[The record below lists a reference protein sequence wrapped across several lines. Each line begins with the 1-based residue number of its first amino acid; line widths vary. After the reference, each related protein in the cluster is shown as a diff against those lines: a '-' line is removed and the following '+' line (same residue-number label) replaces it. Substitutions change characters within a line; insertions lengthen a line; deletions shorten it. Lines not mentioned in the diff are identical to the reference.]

1 MGNNAAVPVIDLFA
15 GPGGLGEGFSASGCG
30 EKRPFQICLSI
41 EKDSAAHSTLELRSF
56 FRRFRTGRV
65 PHEYYDYL
73 RKIDEPEE
81 LRRKRLFAKY
91 PSEASEAKSVS
102 WLAELGKE
110 EREKVHQ
117 RIAHA
122 LNGAEHWTLIGGP
135 PCQAYS
141 LVGRSRNKNKPN
153 YVPEEDKRQR
163 LYLEY
168 IQVLADH
175 LPTVF
180 VIENVKGLLSAT
192 LEDRKIFGRMVED
205 LQRPQE
211 ALTRSGRSIDPRKG
225 TARIPRRYR
234 IVSLVDKPLIDDH
247 DLRRFVVRME
257 EFGIPQARH
266 RVIMLGLREDL
277 AEPKYSPL
285 VPSRRIS
292 IQQAI
297 SGLPRLRSGLS
308 KGCDDFSKWSS
319 ALRAAIESRWFAAL
333 PDSKE
338 ALGLEL
344 LKTVANLR
352 HPRSDRGAEFLP
364 CDPDCDF
371 MREWFLDPRLGG
383 VCNHSSRGHIPE
395 DLRRYLFAACFTEV
409 YEHSPTLRDFPPAL
423 LPKHENVQDALNGSL
438 FADRFR
444 VQARKR
450 PATTITSHIAKD
462 GHYYIHYDARQCRS
476 LTVRE
481 AARLQTFPDNYFF
494 CGPRTAQYAQV
505 GNAVPPLLAV
515 QIARIVAD
523 LFREAGL

>member
-1 MGNNAAVPVIDLFA
+1 
-15 GPGGLGEGFSASGCG
+15 
-30 EKRPFQICLSI
+30 
-41 EKDSAAHSTLELRSF
+41 LRSF
-56 FRRFRTGRV
+56 FREFPQGKA
-65 PHEYYDYL
+65 PDEYYEYL
-73 RKIDEPEE
+73 RNIGEPED
-81 LRRKRLFAKY
+81 LRRQRLFAKFQK
-91 PSEASEAKSVS
+91 EASTAKETS
-102 WLAELGKE
+102 WLAELGE
-110 EREKVHQ
+110 ADRGTVHE

-122 LNGAEHWTLIGGP
+122 LNGSDHWILIGGP

-180 VIENVKGLLSAT
+180 VMENVEGLLSAT
-192 LEDRKIFGRMVED
+192 LEDRKIFERMVED

-211 ALTRSGRSIDPRKG
+211 ALARAERSVAPRKG
-225 TARIPRRYR
+225 TAKIPRRYR
-234 IVSLVDKPLIDDH
+234 VVSLVDKPLIDDH

-266 RVIMLGLREDL
+266 RVIILGIREDL
-277 AEPKYSPL
+277 AEPKYSL
-285 VPSRRIS
+285 LAPSRRRS
-292 IQQAI
+292 ILQAI

-308 KGCDDFSKWSS
+308 KGGDDFDKWSS
-319 ALRAAIESRWFAAL
+319 ALRASVESRWFAAL
-333 PDSKE
+333 PDSEE

-364 CDPDCDF
+364 ADCDCDF

-395 DLRRYLFAACFTEV
+395 DLQRYLFAACFTEV
-409 YEHSPTLRDFPPAL
+409 YEHSPALRDFPKAL
-423 LPKHENVQDALNGSL
+423 LPKHENVQDALNGSM

-462 GHYYIHYDARQCRS
+462 GHYYIHYDASQCRS

-494 CGPRTAQYAQV
+494 CGPRTAQYSQV

-515 QIARIVAD
+515 QVARIVAG
-523 LFREAGL
+523 LFKEAGL